1 LVLVLSGGFGFQRPD
16 ARKEDPNQDVGFL
29 KTLSDCL
36 AIARKPSPLQEL
48 QRTASDSKFG

>member
-1 LVLVLSGGFGFQRPD
+1 MAVLVFVLSGGFGFQRPD

-29 KTLSDCL
+29 KTLFDSL

-48 QRTASDSKFG
+48 